1 MFKSIFG
8 RMFWTY
14 AILLV
19 VVLSSI
25 ALSLTA
31 LFSNFAEREEIKG
44 IESMANVI
52 EDWTVTVQIEQP
64 DIQSKRAYK
73 SFLLSCGNLISA
85 DIVVVN
91 RNGDVL
97 ESTCGLRTV
106 PTMVFDGI
114 TDDKTVV
121 HKSDYDGFYENRVM
135 SISFPLHYKGNIV
148 GAVIFNRSLPEMRE
162 AVFDLLGMFLMSSLL
177 SIALAFVI
185 IYIQAKRISAPIAKI
200 NKAAQNIAKGD
211 FTERVRITSQDEIG
225 QLAST
230 FNFMAS
236 NIEKSQEQQQRFV
249 SDVSHELRTPMT
261 SITGF
266 VEGMLDGTISD
277 NERNS
282 YLEIVRDESVRLT
295 KLVNDMLEVS
305 KVHSQDFKP
314 EIAPFDINDLI
325 CSSLIS
331 LETKIEEKG
340 LDISVDF
347 NPSQLMVLADKD
359 QIKRVLINLLDNA
372 IKFSFEK
379 TSVIIKTSIWGG
391 KAHISISNTSEMI
404 SQNELDGLFDRFY
417 KTDKSREI
425 DRTGAGLGLSLVKNI
440 LRVHNQTITA
450 KNEKSPD
457 GEHYVTTF
465 EFTLELK

>member
-44 IESMANVI
+44 IESVANVI

-73 SFLLSCGNLISA
+73 SFLLSCGKLISA

-91 RNGDVL
+91 RNGEVL
-97 ESTCGLRTV
+97 DSTCGLRTV
-106 PTMVFDGI
+106 PTKIFDGI
-114 TDDKTVV
+114 AGGKTVV
-121 HKSDYDGFYENRVM
+121 HKSDYDGFYDDRVM
-135 SISFPLHYKGNIV
+135 SISFPLHYKENVV

-162 AVFDLLGMFLMSSLL
+162 TVIDLLFMFLMSSML
-177 SIALAFVI
+177 SMALAFVI
-185 IYIQAKRISAPIAKI
+185 IYVQAKRISSPIAKI

-211 FTERVRITSQDEIG
+211 FTERVKITSKDEIG

-236 NIEKSQEQQQRFV
+236 NIEKSQEHQQRFV
-249 SDVSHELRTPMT
+249 SDISHELRTPMT

-277 NERNS
+277 NERNT

-295 KLVNDMLEVS
+295 KLVNDMLDVS
-305 KVHSQDFKP
+305 KMHSQDFKAD
-314 EIAPFDINDLI
+314 IAPFDINDLI

-331 LETKIEEKG
+331 LENKIEEKK
-340 LDISVDF
+340 LDVSVDF
-347 NPSQLMVLADKD
+347 NPHQLTVLADKD

-372 IKFSFEK
+372 IKFSFEN
-379 TSVIIKTSIWGG
+379 TTILIKTSIFGG
-391 KAHISISNTSEMI
+391 KAHISIANTSEKI
-404 SQNELDGLFDRFY
+404 SETELNGLFDRFY

-440 LRVHNQTITA
+440 LRVHNQTITV
-450 KNEKSPD
+450 KNEKSPEN
-457 GEHYVTTF
+457 EHYVTTF

>member
-44 IESMANVI
+44 IESVANVI

-73 SFLLSCGNLISA
+73 SFLLSCGKLISA

-91 RNGDVL
+91 RNGEVL
-97 ESTCGLRTV
+97 DSTSGLRTV
-106 PTMVFDGI
+106 PTKIFDGI
-114 TDDKTVV
+114 ASGKTVV
-121 HKSDYDGFYENRVM
+121 HKSDYDGFYDDRVM
-135 SISFPLHYKGNIV
+135 SISFPLHYKENVV

-162 AVFDLLGMFLMSSLL
+162 TVIDLLFMFLMSSLL
-177 SIALAFVI
+177 SMALAFVI
-185 IYIQAKRISAPIAKI
+185 IYIQAKRISSPIAKI

-211 FTERVRITSQDEIG
+211 FTERVKITSKDEIG

-249 SDVSHELRTPMT
+249 SDISHELRTPMT

-277 NERNS
+277 NERNT

-295 KLVNDMLEVS
+295 KLVNDMLDVS
-305 KVHSQDFKP
+305 KMHSQDFKAD
-314 EIAPFDINDLI
+314 IAPFDINDLI

-331 LETKIEEKG
+331 LENKIEEKK
-340 LDISVDF
+340 LDVSVDF
-347 NPSQLMVLADKD
+347 NPHQLTVLADKD

-372 IKFSFEK
+372 IKFSFEN
-379 TSVIIKTSIWGG
+379 TTILIKTSIFGG
-391 KAHISISNTSEMI
+391 KAHISITNTSEMI
-404 SQNELDGLFDRFY
+404 SETELTGLFDRFY

-450 KNEKSPD
+450 KNEKSPEN
-457 GEHYVTTF
+457 EHYVTTF